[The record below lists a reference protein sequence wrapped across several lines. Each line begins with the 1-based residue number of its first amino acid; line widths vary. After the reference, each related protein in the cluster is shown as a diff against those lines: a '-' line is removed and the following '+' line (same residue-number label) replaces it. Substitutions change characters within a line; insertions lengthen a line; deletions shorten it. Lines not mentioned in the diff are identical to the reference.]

1 VEEKEIEE
9 EKVEEGEK
17 GVVEM
22 EEGKWGM
29 WDVKRRENK
38 REMGE

>member
-9 EKVEEGEK
+9 EKEEEGEK

-22 EEGKWGM
+22 EEGKWGICPESV
-29 WDVKRRENK
+29 W
-38 REMGE
+38 

>member
-22 EEGKWGM
+22 EEGKWRM
-29 WDVKRRENK
+29 WDVKREKK